1 MPRFALRVLHQ
12 LCLKSVEKKR
22 LRAISVLF
30 PVLFKQ
36 KKREENRRYYQRL
49 KQDPERYRR
58 VRKLVT
64 DRKPGN
70 RTPIHGTAVHLEQMI
85 QSAFSQS
92 FQQAGEEGEGDGKET

>member
-1 MPRFALRVLHQ
+1 M
-12 LCLKSVEKKR
+12 
-22 LRAISVLF
+22 
-30 PVLFKQ
+30 FKQ

-92 FQQAGEEGEGDGKET
+92 FQQAGEDGEGEGKET